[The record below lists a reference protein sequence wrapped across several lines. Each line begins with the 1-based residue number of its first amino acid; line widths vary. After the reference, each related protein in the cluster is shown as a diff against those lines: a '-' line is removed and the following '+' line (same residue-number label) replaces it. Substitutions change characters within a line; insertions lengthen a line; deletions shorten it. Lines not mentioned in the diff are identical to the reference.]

1 MYRAD
6 EDRLDLD
13 LRGPSWTFDADGS
26 LFRLAAEARRIR
38 LAHLFDPRLAVH
50 LSLLEPLPHQIQAVY
65 GTMLPRHPL
74 RFALCDDPGAGKT
87 IMAGLYIKELLLRG
101 DLRRC
106 LIVAPGGLVAQWQD
120 ELSDRFGL
128 RFAILTRDM
137 IEASATADPFV
148 EHDLLIARLDHLSR
162 NDDLVERLRA
172 TEWDLV
178 VVDEAHRMSAHRFGG
193 EVKETRRYRL
203 GKVLAQASRHFLLM
217 TATPHDGKNEDFQ
230 LFLALLDPDR
240 FEGRPTDE
248 TVPDVSDLLRRMV
261 KEKLLRFDGRPLF
274 PERRATTVAYPLSPL
289 ERELY
294 EQVTDYVRDEMNLA
308 DRLAAAGEG
317 RRGNRVSR

>member
-1 MYRAD
+1 MTARLEALVAGASVRGLVAQEAVTVVAAEFHGHGAVTLTYRRPSGDLASELVYRAD

-13 LRGPSWTFDADGS
+13 LRGPSWSFDADGA

-148 EHDLLIARLDHLSR
+148 EHDLVIARLDHLSR

-178 VVDEAHRMSAHRFGG
+178 VVDEAHRMSAHRFVG
-193 EVKETRRYRL
+193 EVKE
-203 GKVLAQASRHFLLM
+203 
-217 TATPHDGKNEDFQ
+217 
-230 LFLALLDPDR
+230 
-240 FEGRPTDE
+240 
-248 TVPDVSDLLRRMV
+248 
-261 KEKLLRFDGRPLF
+261 
-274 PERRATTVAYPLSPL
+274 
-289 ERELY
+289 
-294 EQVTDYVRDEMNLA
+294 
-308 DRLAAAGEG
+308 
-317 RRGNRVSR
+317 